1 MVLAIA
7 APRQVLSRNF
17 YNVFEMLDYMTIADR
32 QRRHHWPVVQER
44 VWQSIAQQEEDC
56 QAAIV
61 ELLLSRQNGPKSDH
75 TVRTEPIVIADAE
88 TVRWWF
94 YQTMPLMPPLLDRRD
109 TLVPLAMSV
118 GVHSSL
124 PPMVGRLSPTQ
135 WMRRQIM
142 YWADSVANDDQRL
155 LAERDTLHQ
164 LSRVE
169 LIEACFRRALP
180 ISAGLD
186 DDALRRSLDQHLEL
200 VSHLPAEDDD
210 DEKQQPKQQQLQQH
224 KGLWSLVWNIL
235 RQSSRPT
242 KTTTTTTTTTS
253 SRF

>member
-17 YNVFEMLDYMTIADR
+17 YNVFEMFDYMTVADW
-32 QRRHHWPVVQER
+32 QRRQHWPVVQER
-44 VWQSIAQQEEDC
+44 VWKSIAQQEDDC

-61 ELLLSRQNGPKSDH
+61 ELLLSPQNGPKSDH
-75 TVRTEPIVIADAE
+75 TARTEPIVMADAE
-88 TVRWWF
+88 TVRRLF
-94 YQTMPLMPPLLDRRD
+94 YQTMPLLPPLLDRRD
-109 TLVPLAMSV
+109 TLVPLALSV

-124 PPMVGRLSPTQ
+124 PPMVGQLLSRLSPTQ

-142 YWADSVANDDQRL
+142 YWADSVAIDDQRL

-164 LSRVE
+164 LSRIE
-169 LIEACFRRALP
+169 LTEACFRRALP

-200 VSHLPAEDDD
+200 VSHLPTEDG
-210 DEKQQPKQQQLQQH
+210 KQPKRQQRH

-242 KTTTTTTTTTS
+242 TTTTS